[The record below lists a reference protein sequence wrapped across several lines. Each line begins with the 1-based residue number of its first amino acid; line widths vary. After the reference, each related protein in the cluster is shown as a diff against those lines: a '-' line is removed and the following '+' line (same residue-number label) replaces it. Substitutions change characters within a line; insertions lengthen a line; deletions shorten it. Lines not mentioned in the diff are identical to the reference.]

1 MADLARIET
10 QESRA
15 SGPPILSARGL
26 SKRFGSTRAL
36 HEVDIDLTPG
46 RVHALLGTNGCGK
59 STLVKVLAGVHT
71 ADAGHVEW
79 HGSDPAIAFVHQ
91 DLGLIGPMSVA
102 ENLVMASA
110 GGYRMT
116 NGRIDWARGRAE
128 ARKVMNSW
136 GLDIDPDRAVETYG
150 PAEQTMIAVARALS
164 SLPEHGGVLVLDEP
178 TARLPVTE
186 ADALVDTLAELKS
199 HAVSILYIS
208 HRIDEVM
215 RLADE
220 ITILRDGARV
230 YHGITD
236 MDRDELVRLVV
247 GETVTAVEKA
257 PRRQKGRP
265 ILHIEN
271 LWGMRLEDIT
281 LDVGQGEVLGI
292 AGLVG
297 SGRSELARTIYG
309 HQSSL
314 MGRIVLD
321 GQDMTHASIS
331 RRMRAGMGYV
341 PQTRAQGLLLS
352 MDIADNITIAKMR
365 DLMRG
370 ARISERLEDTAA
382 RDIVKRMQIKIGGMH
397 HSVATLSGGNQQKVA
412 LGKWMRRDLSLLVL
426 DEPTQGIDVGA
437 RTEIFRTIRKLA
449 ETQNV
454 GVLVLDS
461 DLEIL
466 AEFCNRVVTM
476 ATGRI
481 RDSFDGDD
489 LTPAALERAV
499 YGH

>member
-1 MADLARIET
+1 MANPAHIGT
-10 QESRA
+10 QEGRVGGS
-15 SGPPILSARGL
+15 PILSARGL
-26 SKRFGSTRAL
+26 SKQFGSTRAL

-59 STLVKVLAGVHT
+59 STLVKVLAGVHA

-79 HGSDPAIAFVHQ
+79 HGSNPAIAFVHQ

-110 GGYRMT
+110 DGYRLSK
-116 NGRIDWARGRAE
+116 GRIDWARGRNE
-128 ARKVMNSW
+128 ARQVMQDW
-136 GLDIDPDRAVETYG
+136 GLDIDPDRAVDSYG

-164 SLPEHGGVLVLDEP
+164 SLPDHGGVLVLDEP

-199 HAVSILYIS
+199 HAVAILYIS

-230 YHGITD
+230 FHGETD

-247 GETVTAVEKA
+247 GETVSAVEKA
-257 PRRQKGRP
+257 PRREKGDP
-265 ILHIEN
+265 ILHVEN
-271 LWGMRLEDIT
+271 LWGMRLEDVT

-297 SGRSELARTIYG
+297 SGRSELARTIFG
-309 HQSSL
+309 HQSALS
-314 MGRIVLD
+314 GRIALN
-321 GQDMTHASIS
+321 GQDLTGASIN

-370 ARISERLEDTAA
+370 PRISERLEDTAA
-382 RDIVKRMQIKIGGMH
+382 RDIVKRMHIKIGGLH
-397 HSVATLSGGNQQKVA
+397 NAVATLSGGNQQKVA
-412 LGKWMRRDLSLLVL
+412 LGKWMRRDLTLLVL

-437 RTEIFRTIRKLA
+437 RTEIFRTIRHLA

-466 AEFCNRVVTM
+466 AEFCDRVVTM
-476 ATGRI
+476 ASGRI
-481 RDSFDGDD
+481 RESFDGDA

>member
-1 MADLARIET
+1 MVNPAHIAT
-10 QESRA
+10 PESRA
-15 SGPPILSARGL
+15 GDSPILSAQGL
-26 SKRFGSTRAL
+26 SKQFGSTRAL

-59 STLVKVLAGVHT
+59 STLVKVLAGVHIP
-71 ADAGHVEW
+71 DAGHVEW
-79 HGSDPAIAFVHQ
+79 HGADPAIAFVHQ

-110 GGYRMT
+110 GGYHMN
-116 NGRIDWARGRAE
+116 NGRIDWARGRRE
-128 ARKVMNSW
+128 AQKVMQDW
-136 GLDIDPDRAVETYG
+136 GLDIDPDRSVESYG

-164 SLPEHGGVLVLDEP
+164 SLPDHGGVLVLDEP

-247 GETVTAVEKA
+247 GDTVTEVEKA
-257 PRRQKGRP
+257 PRREKGRA
-265 ILHIEN
+265 ILHVEN
-271 LWGMRLEDIT
+271 LWGMRLDDVT

-297 SGRSELARTIYG
+297 SGRSELARTIFG
-309 HQSSL
+309 QQAPLS
-314 MGRIVLD
+314 GRIVLN
-321 GQDMTHASIS
+321 GEDMTNASIK
-331 RRMRAGMGYV
+331 RRMKAGMGYV

-370 ARISERLEDTAA
+370 PGISERLEDAA
-382 RDIVKRMQIKIGGMH
+382 AKDIVKRMHIKIGGLH
-397 HSVATLSGGNQQKVA
+397 HAVATLSGGNQQKVA
-412 LGKWMRRDLSLLVL
+412 LGKWIRRDLSLFVL

-437 RTEIFRTIRKLA
+437 RTEIFRTIRHLA
-449 ETQNV
+449 VTQNV

-466 AEFCNRVVTM
+466 AEFCDRVVTM
-476 ATGRI
+476 SSGRI
-481 RDSFDGDD
+481 RHSFDGDD